1 LSIVVKAGAG
11 LAAGVVAGALGLAFL
26 PRLEPSAVQPRNAVE
41 KPQFVVASAGVA
53 PAPQPA
59 ATLAVATETPAAKP
73 ATPAKIVTSVVTT
86 PVTTTPTAAPPA
98 LPAPAPSAVA
108 LQTLVSSPPA
118 ITAKPIVAANLIVAA
133 KPIVAAKAEEMPA
146 PVVGP
151 RPAPSAPVSAPAA
164 SPDAARWSVRG
175 LVALARGDI
184 SSARLFLAR
193 AAEAG
198 DARAWVALADTFD
211 PAMLTKFGVVFAPGD
226 VQRAKDCLVKAVA
239 AGVVVPKD
247 RLAALDQGER
257 QVR

>member
-118 ITAKPIVAANLIVAA
+118 ITANLIVAA